1 MLPVSEDGMR
11 RQLAWKMDKTYMV
24 RRTMMSKLAL
34 DAGLYSGQLP
44 ILAYINHHPGCT
56 QKELADWLGVSAAS
70 VALSTKRLQKQG
82 LIDKTVDNSNLRRN
96 MLSVT
101 EKGRDVAFSHR
112 RNAGEFDERMLDG
125 LSDEELNTLSRLMDV
140 ILANMQGGS
149 TETSDYRPMQEMDAS
164 IQKKFEKK

>member
-1 MLPVSEDGMR
+1 MFALSDGSMR

-24 RRTMMSKLAL
+24 RRAVMSKLAA
-34 DAGLYSGQLP
+34 DAGLYAGQLP

-82 LIDKTVDNSNLRRN
+82 LIDKIVDNNNLRRN

-101 EKGRDVAFSHR
+101 EKGREVAFSHR
-112 RNAGEFDERMLDG
+112 RNAASFDERMLEG
-125 LSDEELNTLSRLMDV
+125 IGDEDLQTLSRIMDV
-140 ILANMQGGS
+140 MLANMQGGS
-149 TETSDYRPMQEMDAS
+149 TAWSDYRPMQEMDARIS
-164 IQKKFEKK
+164 QQEK